1 MDFFNYFNFSGVENN
16 NHLEILEYII
26 VKRRASFSIL
36 VREIIFSRNINKKIS
51 SLLFVWLFSF
61 SIYNLLDLLILV
73 IEI

>member
-1 MDFFNYFNFSGVENN
+1 MNFFNCFNFSGVENN

-26 VKRRASFSIL
+26 VKSGASFSIL
-36 VREIIFSRNINKKIS
+36 VREIIFSRNITKKIS

-61 SIYNLLDLLILV
+61 SIYNLLDLPILV

>member
-26 VKRRASFSIL
+26 VKSRASFSIL
-36 VREIIFSRNINKKIS
+36 VREIIFSRNITKKIS

-61 SIYNLLDLLILV
+61 SIYNLLDLPILV
-73 IEI
+73 IKI